1 MKFYFLSVILS
12 LFVCSIT
19 FSQVTESDRL
29 FKTATDLVK
38 EQKYAEALTIFEN
51 LANNNE
57 YDAQYNL
64 AFLISSGKGTTKNYR
79 EALYWALLSMLGKI
93 EKGEK
98 LSEELI
104 EILPEKES
112 EDVREE
118 VLEHLI
124 ARFERK
130 DADVLMQ
137 LGDFYLSVLEE
148 EDFENAYLWFNVA
161 SAVGIENA
169 DEKRDKVEKKLE
181 PDTIIKVQLAARE
194 RHKEFINGKKPNN
207 KKETKSTEKE
217 YES

>member
-12 LFVCSIT
+12 FFVCSIT

-38 EQKYAEALTIFEN
+38 ERKYAEALTIFEN

-104 EILPEKES
+104 DILPEKEF

>member
-12 LFVCSIT
+12 LFVCSHT

-38 EQKYAEALTIFEN
+38 ERKYAEALTIFEN

-118 VLEHLI
+118 VLEHLM

-137 LGDFYLSVLEE
+137 IGDFYLSVLEE

>member
-12 LFVCSIT
+12 LFVCSHT

-38 EQKYAEALTIFEN
+38 EQKYAEALTIFQN

>member
-12 LFVCSIT
+12 LFVCSHT

-38 EQKYAEALTIFEN
+38 ERKYAEALTIFEN

-104 EILPEKES
+104 DILPEKEF

>member
-1 MKFYFLSVILS
+1 MKFHILSVILS
-12 LFVCSIT
+12 LFVCTTT

-38 EQKYAEALTIFEN
+38 ERKYAEALTIFEN

-93 EKGEK
+93 ERGEK

-181 PDTIIKVQLAARE
+181 SDIIIKVQLAARE

>member
-12 LFVCSIT
+12 LFVCSHT

-38 EQKYAEALTIFEN
+38 ERKYAEALTIFEN

-137 LGDFYLSVLEE
+137 IGDFYLSVLEE

-194 RHKEFINGKKPNN
+194 RLKEFINGKKPNN

>member
-38 EQKYAEALTIFEN
+38 ERKYAEALTIFEN

-137 LGDFYLSVLEE
+137 LGEFYLSVLEE

>member
-38 EQKYAEALTIFEN
+38 ERKYAEALNIFEN

-104 EILPEKES
+104 EILPEKEF

-169 DEKRDKVEKKLE
+169 DEKRDKAEKKLE

-194 RHKEFINGKKPNN
+194 RHKEFIDGKKPNN

>member
-38 EQKYAEALTIFEN
+38 ERKYAEALTIFEN

-104 EILPEKES
+104 KILPEKES

-137 LGDFYLSVLEE
+137 IGDFYLSVLEE

>member
-1 MKFYFLSVILS
+1 MKFYFLSGILS
-12 LFVCSIT
+12 LFLCSIT

-38 EQKYAEALTIFEN
+38 ERKYAEALTIFEN

-181 PDTIIKVQLAARE
+181 SDIIIKVQLAARE

>member
-12 LFVCSIT
+12 LFVCSHT

-38 EQKYAEALTIFEN
+38 ERKYAEALTIFEN

-112 EDVREE
+112 KDVREE

-181 PDTIIKVQLAARE
+181 PDTIIKVQLTARE

>member
-38 EQKYAEALTIFEN
+38 ERKYAEALTIFEN

-161 SAVGIENA
+161 SAIGIENA

-181 PDTIIKVQLAARE
+181 PDTMIKVQLAARE
-194 RHKEFINGKKPNN
+194 RHKEFINAKKPNN
-207 KKETKSTEKE
+207 KKKTKSTEKE

>member
-38 EQKYAEALTIFEN
+38 EQKYAEALTIFQN

>member
-38 EQKYAEALTIFEN
+38 ERKYAEALTIFEN

-137 LGDFYLSVLEE
+137 IGDFYLSVLEE

-181 PDTIIKVQLAARE
+181 PDTIIKVQLASRE

>member
-38 EQKYAEALTIFEN
+38 ERKYAEALTIFEN

-104 EILPEKES
+104 DILPEKEF

-194 RHKEFINGKKPNN
+194 RHKEFINGKKPSN

>member
-12 LFVCSIT
+12 LFVCSHT

-38 EQKYAEALTIFEN
+38 ERKYAEALTIFEN

-194 RHKEFINGKKPNN
+194 RHKEFINGKKPKN
-207 KKETKSTEKE
+207 KKETKGTEKE

>member
-12 LFVCSIT
+12 LFVCTIT

-38 EQKYAEALTIFEN
+38 ERKYAEALTIFEN

-104 EILPEKES
+104 KILPEKES

-181 PDTIIKVQLAARE
+181 PDTMIKVQLAARE
-194 RHKEFINGKKPNN
+194 RHKEFINAKKPNN
-207 KKETKSTEKE
+207 KKKTKSTEKE

>member
-1 MKFYFLSVILS
+1 M
-12 LFVCSIT
+12 FVCSIT

-38 EQKYAEALTIFEN
+38 ERKYAEALTIFEN

>member
-38 EQKYAEALTIFEN
+38 ERKYAEALTIFEN

-112 EDVREE
+112 ENVREE

-161 SAVGIENA
+161 SAIGIENA

>member
-1 MKFYFLSVILS
+1 MKLYFLSVILS

-38 EQKYAEALTIFEN
+38 ERKYAEALTIFEN

-104 EILPEKES
+104 DILPEKEF

>member
-38 EQKYAEALTIFEN
+38 ERKYAEALTIFEN

-137 LGDFYLSVLEE
+137 IGDFYLSVLEE

-181 PDTIIKVQLAARE
+181 PDIIVKVQLAARE

>member
-38 EQKYAEALTIFEN
+38 ERKYAEALTIFEN

-181 PDTIIKVQLAARE
+181 PDTIIKVQLASRE

>member
-12 LFVCSIT
+12 LFVCSHT

-98 LSEELI
+98 LSEELM

-112 EDVREE
+112 
-118 VLEHLI
+118 
-124 ARFERK
+124 
-130 DADVLMQ
+130 
-137 LGDFYLSVLEE
+137 
-148 EDFENAYLWFNVA
+148 
-161 SAVGIENA
+161 
-169 DEKRDKVEKKLE
+169 
-181 PDTIIKVQLAARE
+181 
-194 RHKEFINGKKPNN
+194 
-207 KKETKSTEKE
+207 
-217 YES
+217 

>member
-38 EQKYAEALTIFEN
+38 ERKYAEALTIFEN

-104 EILPEKES
+104 KILPEKES

-181 PDTIIKVQLAARE
+181 PDTMIKVQLAARE
-194 RHKEFINGKKPNN
+194 RHKEFINAKKPNN
-207 KKETKSTEKE
+207 KKKTKSTEKE

>member
-38 EQKYAEALTIFEN
+38 ERKYAEALTIFEN

-104 EILPEKES
+104 DILPEKEF

>member
-12 LFVCSIT
+12 LFVCSHT

-38 EQKYAEALTIFEN
+38 ERKYAEALTIFEN

-104 EILPEKES
+104 DILPEKEC

-181 PDTIIKVQLAARE
+181 PDTIIKVQLAERE

>member
-12 LFVCSIT
+12 FFVCSIT

-38 EQKYAEALTIFEN
+38 ERKYDEALTIFEN

-104 EILPEKES
+104 DILPEKEF

-169 DEKRDKVEKKLE
+169 DQKRDKVEKKLE

>member
-38 EQKYAEALTIFEN
+38 ERKYAEALTIFEN

-137 LGDFYLSVLEE
+137 IGDFYLSVLEE

-161 SAVGIENA
+161 SAIGIENA

>member
-12 LFVCSIT
+12 LFVCTIT

-38 EQKYAEALTIFEN
+38 ERKYAEALTIFEN

-181 PDTIIKVQLAARE
+181 PDTMIKVQLAARE
-194 RHKEFINGKKPNN
+194 RHKEFINAKKPNN
-207 KKETKSTEKE
+207 KKKTKSTEKE

>member
-137 LGDFYLSVLEE
+137 IGDFYLSVLEE

-194 RHKEFINGKKPNN
+194 RHKEFINGEKPNN

>member
-1 MKFYFLSVILS
+1 MKFYFLSVVLS

-38 EQKYAEALTIFEN
+38 ERKYAEALTIFEN

-194 RHKEFINGKKPNN
+194 RHKEFINDKKPNN

>member
-104 EILPEKES
+104 DILPEKEF

>member
-104 EILPEKES
+104 DILPEKEF

-194 RHKEFINGKKPNN
+194 RHKVFVNGKKPKN

>member
-1 MKFYFLSVILS
+1 MKFQFLSVILA
-12 LFVCSIT
+12 LFFCSIA
-19 FSQVTESDRL
+19 FSQVTESDRF

-38 EQKYAEALTIFEN
+38 ERKYAEALTIFEN

-93 EKGEK
+93 EKAEK

-112 EDVREE
+112 KDIREE

-137 LGDFYLSVLEE
+137 LGDFYLLVLEE

-181 PDTIIKVQLAARE
+181 PDTIVKVQLAARE
-194 RHKEFINGKKPNN
+194 RHKEFVKGKKTDN
-207 KKETKSTEKE
+207 KKETKGTEKD

>member
-12 LFVCSIT
+12 LFVCSHT

-38 EQKYAEALTIFEN
+38 ERKYAEALTIFEN

-137 LGDFYLSVLEE
+137 IGDFYLSVLEE

>member
-38 EQKYAEALTIFEN
+38 ERKYAEALTIFEN

-79 EALYWALLSMLGKI
+79 EALYWSLLSMLGKI

-194 RHKEFINGKKPNN
+194 RHKEFINGKKPIN
-207 KKETKSTEKE
+207 KKETKNTEKE

>member
-38 EQKYAEALTIFEN
+38 ERKYAEALTIFEN

-112 EDVREE
+112 EDVRKE

>member
-12 LFVCSIT
+12 LFVCSHT

-38 EQKYAEALTIFEN
+38 ERKYAEALTIFEN

-104 EILPEKES
+104 KILPEKES

-161 SAVGIENA
+161 SAIGIENA